1 MAQLSQINVVLLI
14 EYDVLAIIKNIYILA
29 IMYYKL
35 VTGQ

>member
-14 EYDVLAIIKNIYILA
+14 KYDVLAIIKNIYILA

-35 VTGQ
+35 VSGH

>member
-1 MAQLSQINVVLLI
+1 MAQLSQITVVLLI

-35 VTGQ
+35 VTGH

>member
-1 MAQLSQINVVLLI
+1 MAQLSQITVALLI

-35 VTGQ
+35 VTGH